1 MSVPKINPD
10 LYVGNTG
17 KKLSDILTNAN
28 DILTNANDIST
39 NKSNISVLNN
49 KVNNVGAFLTS
60 GTKTKTCTKDQQNFI
75 CQLNIPIGTWI
86 IFGHWRQD
94 GMISSSWTSIEGI
107 DFTSPTSV
115 YDDNGYC
122 DMTVVGFHRS
132 GATTAKLNLWPR
144 GKNMTVKGEL
154 HAIRI
159 I

>member
-1 MSVPKINPD
+1 MAVGKVNPD

-28 DILTNANDIST
+28 NIST
-39 NKSNISVLNN
+39 NKSNISTLNN
-49 KVNNVGAFLTS
+49 KVNNIGAYLTS
-60 GTKTKTCTKDQQNFI
+60 GTKTKTCSANQKNFI

-94 GMISSSWTSIEGI
+94 AMISSSWTSIEGI
-107 DFTSPTSV
+107 DFTAPMSV
-115 YDDNGYC
+115 YDNDGYC
-122 DMTVVGFHRS
+122 DITVVGFHRS
-132 GATTAKLNLWPR
+132 GSATAKLNLWPR

>member
-17 KKLSDILTNAN
+17 KKLKDILTNAN
-28 DILTNANDIST
+28 NIST

-60 GTKTKTCTKDQQNFI
+60 GTKTKTCTPNQQNFI
-75 CQLNIPIGTWI
+75 CQLNIPVGTWI

-94 GMISSSWTSIEGI
+94 AMVSSSWTSIEGI
-107 DFTSPTSV
+107 DFTAPTSA
-115 YDDNGYC
+115 YDNDGYC

-132 GATTAKLNLWPR
+132 GSTTAKLNLWPR
-144 GKNMTVKGEL
+144 SKNMTVKGEL
-154 HAIRI
+154 CAIRI